1 MARCKKQCISHLVI
15 SFDVATFCHY
25 LLCYSGNISLG
36 ATETSE
42 HTRGQEEE
50 AKELEIQSQKVS
62 KLNSSQVRKIAFNTI
77 AVLKK
82 QRLTT
87 TPFIMGFFPIS

>member
-1 MARCKKQCISHLVI
+1 MWPSVKRSVFLTSLCVL
-15 SFDVATFCHY
+15 FCRY
-25 LLCYSGNISLG
+25 LLHYSGNISLG

-62 KLNSSQVRKIAFNTI
+62 KLNSSQVRK
-77 AVLKK
+77 
-82 QRLTT
+82 
-87 TPFIMGFFPIS
+87 